1 MHRGPA
7 EAGMPAAHGMLTILS
22 AVLALPPPGARP
34 WRCSVWRGFSGEVV
48 TSMRER
54 VTAWAYLLGWQIVC
68 RVPRRWAE
76 SAFRLVADW
85 AWRRQGPGVRQ
96 LEANL
101 ARVAAAAGP
110 DAPATD
116 LRQLSRRG
124 MRSYLRYWLEVFR
137 LPVIPAEEILGRMWC
152 TGEEKT
158 AFRQMAAGR
167 GVIFALPHMGNW
179 EHAGAWI
186 VLRGAGKFT
195 TVAERLRPESLYDR
209 FVAFRESLGMEVLPH
224 SGGNSRF
231 GVLARRLRDGGLV
244 CLLCERDLTGGGIEV
259 EFFGEPARMMG
270 GAAAL
275 AVHTGAALMPVTLWY
290 DGPCWGAHIH
300 PEIPVPGEGGHG
312 DKTAMMTQR
321 LAGVFEAAIARHPE
335 DWHMLQKVFVA
346 DLDQGRLARPQNA
359 GGQRGPQEPAR
370 GPGRAHLGGRRG
382 G

>member
-1 MHRGPA
+1 
-7 EAGMPAAHGMLTILS
+7 
-22 AVLALPPPGARP
+22 V
-34 WRCSVWRGFSGEVV
+34 
-48 TSMRER
+48 RER
-54 VTAWAYLLGWQIVC
+54 LVAWAYLLGWKVVC
-68 RVPRRWAE
+68 RVPRRLAE
-76 SAFRLVADW
+76 LAFRLVADW
-85 AWRRQGPGVRQ
+85 VWWRRGRSVQQ

-101 ARVAAAAGP
+101 GRVVAWSAGQA
-110 DAPATD
+110 APATSVTD
-116 LRQLSRRG
+116 LKELSRRG

-137 LPVIPAEEILGRMWC
+137 LPVIPDTEILGRMRS
-152 TGEEKT
+152 TGEEQT
-158 AFRQMAAGR
+158 AFRNMAAGR

-209 FVAFRESLGMEVLPH
+209 FVAFREGLGMEVLPH
-224 SGGNSRF
+224 SGGASRF

-290 DGPCWGAHIH
+290 DGPYWGAHIH
-300 PEIPVPGEGGHG
+300 PEIGVPTDG
-312 DKTAMMTQR
+312 DRPGKVNAMTQQ
-321 LAGVFEAAIARHPE
+321 LARVFEAAIAEHPE

-346 DLDQGRLARPQNA
+346 ELDPELLAR
-359 GGQRGPQEPAR
+359 QRADDEADEDSSAWTAPDTTSSS
-370 GPGRAHLGGRRG
+370 
-382 G
+382 

>member
-1 MHRGPA
+1 
-7 EAGMPAAHGMLTILS
+7 
-22 AVLALPPPGARP
+22 V
-34 WRCSVWRGFSGEVV
+34 
-48 TSMRER
+48 RER
-54 VTAWAYLLGWQIVC
+54 LVAWAYLLGWKVVC
-68 RVPRRWAE
+68 RVPRRLAE
-76 SAFRLVADW
+76 LAFRLVADW
-85 AWRRQGPGVRQ
+85 VWWRRGRSVQQ

-101 ARVAAAAGP
+101 AWVVAWSAGQA
-110 DAPATD
+110 APATSVTD
-116 LRQLSRRG
+116 LKELSRRG

-137 LPVIPAEEILGRMWC
+137 LPVIPDTEILGRMRS
-152 TGEEKT
+152 TGEEQT
-158 AFRQMAAGR
+158 AFRNMAAGR

-209 FVAFRESLGMEVLPH
+209 FVAFREGLGMEVLPH
-224 SGGNSRF
+224 SGGASRF

-290 DGPCWGAHIH
+290 DGPYWGAHIH
-300 PEIPVPGEGGHG
+300 PEIGVPTDG
-312 DKTAMMTQR
+312 DRPGKVNAVTQQ
-321 LAGVFEAAIARHPE
+321 LARVFEAAIAEHPE

-346 DLDQGRLARPQNA
+346 DLDPERLARL
-359 GGQRGPQEPAR
+359 
-370 GPGRAHLGGRRG
+370 RADDEADEDSSAWTAPDTTSSS
-382 G
+382 

>member
-1 MHRGPA
+1 
-7 EAGMPAAHGMLTILS
+7 
-22 AVLALPPPGARP
+22 
-34 WRCSVWRGFSGEVV
+34 
-48 TSMRER
+48 MRER
-54 VTAWAYLLGWQIVC
+54 LVAWAYLLGWKVVC
-68 RVPRRWAE
+68 RVPRRLAE
-76 SAFRLVADW
+76 LAFRLVADW
-85 AWRRQGPGVRQ
+85 VWWRRGHSVLQ

-101 ARVAAAAGP
+101 GRVVAWSAGQA
-110 DAPATD
+110 APATSVTD
-116 LRQLSRRG
+116 LKELSRRG

-137 LPVIPAEEILGRMWC
+137 LPVIPDTEILGRMRSM
-152 TGEEKT
+152 GEEQT
-158 AFRQMAAGR
+158 AFRNMAAGR

-209 FVAFRESLGMEVLPH
+209 FVAFREGLGMEVLPH
-224 SGGNSRF
+224 SGGASRF

-290 DGPCWGAHIH
+290 DGPYWGAHIH
-300 PEIPVPGEGGHG
+300 PEIGVPADG
-312 DKTAMMTQR
+312 DRPGKVHAMTQQ
-321 LAGVFEAAIARHPE
+321 LARVFEAAIAEHPE

-346 DLDQGRLARPQNA
+346 DLDPERLARQRA
-359 GGQRGPQEPAR
+359 GDEADEDSSAWSAPDTTSSS
-370 GPGRAHLGGRRG
+370 
-382 G
+382 

>member
-1 MHRGPA
+1 VVSSVRKQ
-7 EAGMPAAHGMLTILS
+7 AA
-22 AVLALPPPGARP
+22 
-34 WRCSVWRGFSGEVV
+34 
-48 TSMRER
+48 
-54 VTAWAYLLGWQIVC
+54 AWAYVLGWKVVC

-76 SAFRLVADW
+76 WVFRLVADW
-85 AWRRQGPGVRQ
+85 VWWRRGHSVRQ

-101 ARVAAAAGP
+101 DRVVAWSARKVS
-110 DAPATD
+110 PATPVVD

-137 LPVIPAEEILGRMWC
+137 LPVIPDEEILGLMRC
-152 TGEEKT
+152 TGEEDT
-158 AFRQMAAGR
+158 AFRHMAAGR

-195 TVAERLRPESLYDR
+195 TVAERLRPESLYRR

-224 SGGNSRF
+224 SGGASRF

-244 CLLCERDLTGGGIEV
+244 CLLCERDLTGSGVEV

-290 DGPCWGAHIH
+290 SGRYWGARIH
-300 PEIPVPGEGGHG
+300 PEIAVPAAG
-312 DKTAMMTQR
+312 DRPEKVTAMTQE
-321 LAGVFEAAIARHPE
+321 LARVFETAIAEHPE

-346 DLDQGRLARPQNA
+346 DLDPDRLARV
-359 GGQRGPQEPAR
+359 
-370 GPGRAHLGGRRG
+370 RG
-382 G
+382 GAEAPGQERPAWAALDCASPC

>member
-1 MHRGPA
+1 
-7 EAGMPAAHGMLTILS
+7 
-22 AVLALPPPGARP
+22 V
-34 WRCSVWRGFSGEVV
+34 
-48 TSMRER
+48 RER
-54 VTAWAYLLGWQIVC
+54 LVAWAYLLGWKVVC
-68 RVPRRWAE
+68 RVPRRLAE
-76 SAFRLVADW
+76 LAFRLVADW
-85 AWRRQGPGVRQ
+85 VWWRRGHSVLQ

-101 ARVAAAAGP
+101 GRVVAWSAGQA
-110 DAPATD
+110 APATSVTD
-116 LRQLSRRG
+116 LKELSRRG

-137 LPVIPAEEILGRMWC
+137 LPVIPDTEILGRMRSV
-152 TGEEKT
+152 GEEQT
-158 AFRQMAAGR
+158 AFRNMAAGR

-209 FVAFRESLGMEVLPH
+209 FVAFREGLGMEVLPH
-224 SGGNSRF
+224 SGGASRF

-290 DGPCWGAHIH
+290 DGPYWGAHIH
-300 PEIPVPGEGGHG
+300 PEIGVPADG
-312 DKTAMMTQR
+312 DRPGKVHAMTQQ
-321 LAGVFEAAIARHPE
+321 LARVFEAAIAEHPE

-346 DLDQGRLARPQNA
+346 DLDPERLARQRA
-359 GGQRGPQEPAR
+359 GDEADEDSSAWSAPDTTSSS
-370 GPGRAHLGGRRG
+370 
-382 G
+382 

>member
-1 MHRGPA
+1 
-7 EAGMPAAHGMLTILS
+7 
-22 AVLALPPPGARP
+22 
-34 WRCSVWRGFSGEVV
+34 VV
-48 TSMRER
+48 TSVRER
-54 VTAWAYLLGWQIVC
+54 LVAWAYLLGWKVVC
-68 RVPRRWAE
+68 RVPRRLAE
-76 SAFRLVADW
+76 LAFRLVADW
-85 AWRRQGPGVRQ
+85 VWWRHGRSVRQ

-101 ARVAAAAGP
+101 GRVVAWSAGQA
-110 DAPATD
+110 APATSVTD
-116 LRQLSRRG
+116 LKELSRRG

-137 LPVIPAEEILGRMWC
+137 LPVIPDTEILGRMRSM
-152 TGEEKT
+152 GEEQT
-158 AFRQMAAGR
+158 AFRNMAAGR

-224 SGGNSRF
+224 SGGASRF

-290 DGPCWGAHIH
+290 DGPYWGAHIH
-300 PEIPVPGEGGHG
+300 PEIGVPADG
-312 DKTAMMTQR
+312 DRPGKVHAMTQQ
-321 LAGVFEAAIARHPE
+321 LARVFEAAIAEHPE

-346 DLDQGRLARPQNA
+346 DLDPERLARQRA
-359 GGQRGPQEPAR
+359 GDGADEDSSAWTAPDTTSSS
-370 GPGRAHLGGRRG
+370 
-382 G
+382 